1 MKLVELRDSIRM
13 RVFVYNLMFNKIGA
27 VAKVCQEIGAEIVN
41 ISNDDIH
48 KSIEHL
54 VDSNKPSKAGKD
66 CEENISELLIFDG
79 FTNDNLDDFL
89 DAYKGT
95 QAPPVAF
102 KAMVTPVNLKW
113 TPAYLYFH
121 LKSEMGI

>member
-1 MKLVELRDSIRM
+1 M
-13 RVFVYNLMFNKIGA
+13 RVFVYNLMFNKMGA
-27 VAKVCQEIGAEIVN
+27 VAKACRAIGAEIVN

-54 VDSNKPSKAGKD
+54 VDPIKSARPGKD
-66 CEENISELLIFDG
+66 CDENITELLIFDG
-79 FTNDNLDDFL
+79 FNSNNLDDFL

-95 QAPPVAF
+95 QAPPVVF

-113 TPAYLYFH
+113 SPAYLYSH
-121 LKSEMGI
+121 LQSEMK

>member
-1 MKLVELRDSIRM
+1 M
-13 RVFVYNLMFNKIGA
+13 RVFVYNLMFNKMGA
-27 VAKVCQEIGAEIVN
+27 VASACRAVGAEIAN
-41 ISNDDIH
+41 ISNEDIH

-54 VDSNKPSKAGKD
+54 VDSSKSAKPGMD
-66 CEENISELLIFDG
+66 CDENISELLIFDG
-79 FTNDNLDDFL
+79 FSSDNLDNFL

>member
-1 MKLVELRDSIRM
+1 M
-13 RVFVYNLMFNKIGA
+13 RVFVYNLMFNKMGA
-27 VAKVCQEIGAEIVN
+27 VVRACRAIGAEIVN
-41 ISNDDIH
+41 IDNEDIH

-54 VDSNKPSKAGKD
+54 VDSSKNAKPGMD
-66 CEENISELLIFDG
+66 CDENVSELLIFDG
-79 FTNDNLDDFL
+79 FTSDNLDDFL

-113 TPAYLYFH
+113 SPAYLYLH
-121 LKSEMGI
+121 LKGEIGI

>member
-13 RVFVYNLMFNKIGA
+13 KVFVHNLMFNKIGA

-95 QAPPVAF
+95 QAPHVAF

-113 TPAYLYFH
+113 SPAYLYSH

>member
-95 QAPPVAF
+95 QAPPVVF

>member
-1 MKLVELRDSIRM
+1 M
-13 RVFVYNLMFNKIGA
+13 RVFVYNLMFNKMGA
-27 VAKVCQEIGAEIVN
+27 VAKACHAVGAEIAN
-41 ISNDDIH
+41 ISNEDIH

-54 VDSNKPSKAGKD
+54 VVPSKSAKPGMD
-66 CEENISELLIFDG
+66 CDENISELLIFDG
-79 FTNDNLDDFL
+79 FSSDNLDNFL

-95 QAPPVAF
+95 QASPVAF

-113 TPAYLYFH
+113 SPVYLYFH